1 MRGGRCSTP
10 SLVVVSL
17 ADLSKVRGRADS
29 PGVGAGST
37 ETTALCPGCGYGM
50 RAVQLAARYGRVVLV
65 DVCDGCGGLWF
76 DQQESQ
82 QLSPGA
88 VLRLLERLTLRPAR
102 GVQPRSPC
110 PRCRQTLQEVQ
121 DRQRATRFTYRRCP
135 AGHGR
140 FITAYHFLR
149 EKHLVRE
156 LTAPEIDQVRARIQ
170 QINCVNCGAPVRLA
184 GPLACGHC
192 GTPVS
197 MVDPE
202 QLRRELATL
211 SQAEAGADRVDATL
225 PIRLLQ
231 ERAAAERVWAAIP
244 GQRSWV
250 DDMMTGDDSIAQAA
264 IRLLGMR
271 VG

>member
-1 MRGGRCSTP
+1 MC
-10 SLVVVSL
+10 
-17 ADLSKVRGRADS
+17 
-29 PGVGAGST
+29 
-37 ETTALCPGCGYGM
+37 
-50 RAVQLAARYGRVVLV
+50 AVAVDARYGRVVAV

-110 PRCRQTLQEVQ
+110 PRCRQTLQEIQ
-121 DRQRATRFTYRRCP
+121 DQQRATRFTYRRCP

-156 LTAPEIDQVRARIQ
+156 LTAAEIDQVRARIQ
-170 QINCVNCGAPVRLA
+170 QVNCVNCGAPVSLAGRLA
-184 GPLACGHC
+184 CDHC

-211 SQAEAGADRVDATL
+211 TRVEAGERSLDPTL
-225 PIRLLQ
+225 PIRLMQ
-231 ERAAAERVWAAIP
+231 ERAAAERAWATIS

-250 DDMMTGDDSIAQAA
+250 DDMMAGDGGIAQAA

-271 VG
+271 VR